1 MHFLTNLI
9 NWSSSQWEMI
19 ALIAVLLIGFAIL
32 FIRHWIRYVLIIP
45 VIVIALFFLWLL
57 VIPLYPQGPNGE
69 WFFRQGTNMLFI
81 FPDATAK
88 STSQIVIIHGDEKP
102 TVLSTQQETQQS
114 LKEGDI
120 TKINFVSQ
128 QPDEKTLCFIQL
140 HEGTLIQLYPQSS
153 LLLSGRYPL
162 LDLQALQGKIS
173 FSPSPETAQATITMT
188 WIIKDTSISTEKSG
202 LFSAFE
208 QKKTDY
214 LIQQWWTFMDNQT
227 MNQLSKYFLEILN
240 KIFPSLYSKNLQNYN
255 DFQQYIQKIEALVDT
270 KDTAAIQTS
279 VANQAEKGRQET
291 KLYQR
296 RKQLTQ

>member
-1 MHFLTNLI
+1 
-9 NWSSSQWEMI
+9 
-19 ALIAVLLIGFAIL
+19 
-32 FIRHWIRYVLIIP
+32 
-45 VIVIALFFLWLL
+45 
-57 VIPLYPQGPNGE
+57 
-69 WFFRQGTNMLFI
+69 MLFI

-188 WIIKDTSISTEKSG
+188 
-202 LFSAFE
+202 
-208 QKKTDY
+208 
-214 LIQQWWTFMDNQT
+214 
-227 MNQLSKYFLEILN
+227 
-240 KIFPSLYSKNLQNYN
+240 
-255 DFQQYIQKIEALVDT
+255 
-270 KDTAAIQTS
+270 
-279 VANQAEKGRQET
+279 
-291 KLYQR
+291 
-296 RKQLTQ
+296 